1 MQTNID
7 KNNSGY
13 SNINSN
19 LSSLLSQINSLTDHG
34 SLEDDNLPNCKSWD
48 SYFTNHIT
56 KFMKSKALSLF
67 HLNIGSLLKQFDN
80 FKYLI
85 NSKLNMIL

>member
-34 SLEDDNLPNCKSWD
+34 SLEDDNLPNYKS
-48 SYFTNHIT
+48 
-56 KFMKSKALSLF
+56 
-67 HLNIGSLLKQFDN
+67 
-80 FKYLI
+80 
-85 NSKLNMIL
+85 